1 MIQGIIAIIV
11 AVIIAILIYFVL
23 KKGIALLINAI
34 VGVVVLFLINVIGLM
49 QLIGYPDVPI
59 NWLTILISAIG
70 GFLGV
75 IIVLIMHL
83 LGVSLAV

>member
-23 KKGIALLINAI
+23 KRAVALVINAI
-34 VGVVVLFLINVIGLM
+34 VGVIVLFLINVLGLM

-75 IIVLIMHL
+75 VIVLIMHL
-83 LGVSLAV
+83 LGVPLTV